1 MNLSIVIDEH
11 IKLLNIILPTT
22 RILFKFDEY
31 SYKEF
36 EDDIVKQFNYY
47 KTTSYKYLI
56 NIYPVHF
63 MHISFYDIYLKYGFA
78 SHGIIELQYFFKM
91 YQSNPDTKYSQMV
104 SIIYSKLNSY
114 NPIDNLSSMFN
125 QISINY
131 NPIDDL
137 SLMLNQI
144 SIS

>member
-1 MNLSIVIDEH
+1 MELSIVLDQH

-31 SYKEF
+31 SCEKF
-36 EDDIVKQFNYY
+36 ELDVINQFNYY
-47 KTTSYKYLI
+47 RASSYKHLI

-63 MHISFYDIYLKYGFA
+63 MHISFYDIYQKYGFS

-91 YQSNPDTKYSQMV
+91 YQPNFDKKYSQMV
-104 SIIYSKLNSY
+104 STIYSKLKSY
-114 NPIDNLSSMFN
+114 NYNHSS
-125 QISINY
+125 
-131 NPIDDL
+131 IDDL
-137 SLMLNQI
+137 TSMLNQI

>member
-31 SYKEF
+31 YCKQF
-36 EDDIVKQFNYY
+36 EDDIIKQFNYY
-47 KTTSYKYLI
+47 RTSSYKHLI

-63 MHISFYDIYLKYGFA
+63 MHISFYDIYQKYGFT

-91 YQSNPDTKYSQMV
+91 YQVNPDTKYSQMV
-104 SIIYSKLNSY
+104 STIYSKLKSY
-114 NPIDNLSSMFN
+114 NY
-125 QISINY
+125 NY

-137 SLMLNQI
+137 TLILNQI

>member
-31 SYKEF
+31 SCKQF
-36 EDDIVKQFNYY
+36 EDDVIKQFNYY
-47 KTTSYKYLI
+47 RTSSYKHLI

-63 MHISFYDIYLKYGFA
+63 MHISFYDIYQKYGFS

-91 YQSNPDTKYSQMV
+91 YQPNPDTKYSQMV
-104 SIIYSKLNSY
+104 SIIYSKLKSY
-114 NPIDNLSSMFN
+114 NY
-125 QISINY
+125 NY

-137 SLMLNQI
+137 TSMLNQI

>member
-1 MNLSIVIDEH
+1 MELSIVLDQH

-31 SYKEF
+31 SCQKF
-36 EDDIVKQFNYY
+36 ELDVINQFNYY
-47 KTTSYKYLI
+47 RASSYKHLI

-63 MHISFYDIYLKYGFA
+63 MHISFYDIYQKYGFS

-91 YQSNPDTKYSQMV
+91 YQPNFEKKYSQMV
-104 SIIYSKLNSY
+104 STIYSKLKSY
-114 NPIDNLSSMFN
+114 NYNNSS
-125 QISINY
+125 
-131 NPIDDL
+131 IDDL
-137 SLMLNQI
+137 TSMLNQI